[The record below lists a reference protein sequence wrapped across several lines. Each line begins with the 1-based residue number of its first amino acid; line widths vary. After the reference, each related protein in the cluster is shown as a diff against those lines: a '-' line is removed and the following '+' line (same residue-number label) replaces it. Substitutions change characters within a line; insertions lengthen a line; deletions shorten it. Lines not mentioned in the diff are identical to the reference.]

1 MSTRYVAIKLLR
13 ALVTLWLVVTF
24 VFVVLRLT
32 GNPVEALLAPDAPP
46 EEIAYY
52 TERLGL
58 DEPIHVQYA
67 LYLGSLLTGDLGLS
81 FFDSRPVQQVI
92 GDRIPFTLLLASTAL
107 AVAVVV
113 GVSLGIVAALNRNRL
128 VDRLTMA
135 FAVFGF
141 AIPNFFFGILLIL
154 IFSLQLRVLPSA
166 GHGTVLHLIMPAATL
181 GLAIAGAFAR
191 FTRSSMLEVLNRP
204 YMRAA
209 KAKGVPYRDRVLK
222 HALPNAAIPLVTV
235 LGFSMA
241 GLLAGS
247 IVTETVFAWPG
258 LGRLLVTSVGG
269 RDLAVVQAL
278 VILFAAVMVVVNL
291 VVDMLYSVLD
301 PRIRVSA
308 GGEGA

>member
-58 DEPIHVQYA
+58 DEPIHVQYV

>member
-1 MSTRYVAIKLLR
+1 MNTRYVAIKLLR

-24 VFVVLRLT
+24 VFIVLRLT

-46 EEIAYY
+46 EEISYY

-58 DEPIHVQYA
+58 DQPIPVQYA
-67 LYLGSLLTGDLGLS
+67 RYITSLLSGDLGLS

-92 GDRIPFTLLLASTAL
+92 GERIPFTLLLAVTAL
-107 AVAVVV
+107 VIAVGV
-113 GVSLGIVAALNRNRL
+113 GVSLGIIAALNRNRL
-128 VDRLTMA
+128 IDRLTMA

-154 IFSLQLRVLPSA
+154 VFSLYFRILPSA

-204 YMRAA
+204 YMQAA
-209 KAKGVPYRDRVLK
+209 QAKGVPYTTRVLR

-278 VILFAAVMVVVNL
+278 VILFAAIMVAVNL
-291 VVDMLYSVLD
+291 TVDLLYSVLD
-301 PRIRVSA
+301 PRIRVTA
-308 GGEGA
+308 GGQGT

>member
-58 DEPIHVQYA
+58 DEPIHVQYV

-209 KAKGVPYRDRVLK
+209 KAKGVPYGDRVLK

>member
-58 DEPIHVQYA
+58 DEPIHVQYV

-308 GGEGA
+308 GREGA